1 MTINHRALCHC
12 PSETG
17 GCPIL
22 TPASF
27 LHKFLVHELLACSTA
42 RCRIRTCS
50 RARRSFQCGICPQQS
65 LDSLILLARD
75 QALHGSRRAPT
86 ARRFYFTK
94 SALFLISIFVMDPTI
109 IQHAKAPPVAGYRQ
123 HPPRRFASS
132 PSSLAS
138 LLRHRFHLDLKAL
151 QPIGTHYSVGRTW
164 YL

>member
-1 MTINHRALCHC
+1 VLPRPEGARAI
-12 PSETG
+12 
-17 GCPIL
+17 PIL

-27 LHKFLVHELLACSTA
+27 LHRVLVHKLLACSTA

-75 QALHGSRRAPT
+75 QSLHVSRRVPT
-86 ARRFYFTK
+86 THRFYFTE
-94 SALFLISIFVMDPTI
+94 SALFLISIFVMTPTI
-109 IQHAKAPPVAGYRQ
+109 IQNAKAPPVAGYRQ

-151 QPIGTHYSVGRTW
+151 QPIGTHYFVGRTW